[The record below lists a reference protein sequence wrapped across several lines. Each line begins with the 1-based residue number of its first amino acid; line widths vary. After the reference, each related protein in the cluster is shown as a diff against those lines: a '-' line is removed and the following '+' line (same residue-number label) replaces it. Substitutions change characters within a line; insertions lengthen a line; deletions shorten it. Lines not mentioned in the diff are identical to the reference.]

1 VMTLILSIQRSL
13 DHQLW
18 IYSIVI
24 ISRDLVVMCNSQRE
38 AKTGRVVIDVLYIN
52 LDHAYFLVVGKHLHR
67 ELALWVA
74 PSTLRVN
81 VHQMWCRI
89 LQHSEVRFFP
99 SLHGP
104 ISGIFCYIAY
114 NSARSLLLRDRIIEI
129 FQCQGFN
136 PQQKENGYRETHPF
150 NWICGSGRQKKKKKI
165 LVDFQ
170 PVDYAK
176 PRGLNPN
183 QARG

>member
-1 VMTLILSIQRSL
+1 VMALILPIQRSL
-13 DHQLW
+13 NHQKC
-18 IYSIVI
+18 IVI
-24 ISRDLVVMCNSQRE
+24 ISCDLVVMCNSERE
-38 AKTGRVVIDVLYIN
+38 ARPRETGRVVIDVLYIN
-52 LDHAYFLVVGKHLHR
+52 LDHAYFLVVGKHLHG

-81 VHQMWCRI
+81 IHQMWCRI

-104 ISGIFCYIAY
+104 ISSIFRYITY
-114 NSARSLLLRDRIIEI
+114 HSSRSLLLRDGIIEI

-150 NWICGSGRQKKKKKI
+150 NWICSSGRRRKKKKEKN
-165 LVDFQ
+165 
-170 PVDYAK
+170 
-176 PRGLNPN
+176 PR
-183 QARG
+183 